1 MITRRHMVGLAGAS
15 ALAPILSTRS
25 AFAQKAWPNRL
36 VKLVVPFPPGGGTD
50 VWGPVIKA
58 SGIKPED

>member
-1 MITRRHMVGLAGAS
+1 MITRRRLVGLAGAS

-25 AFAQKAWPNRL
+25 ALAQKAWPSRF

-58 SGIKPED
+58 AGIKPQD